1 MSARTM
7 IPLRIHYRAPGRT
20 FAACT
25 IAPTARHTSAAADV
39 TCERCRD
46 AIARHSE
53 STRPLPPI
61 RAGQLWLGLASASG
75 ARTT

>member
-1 MSARTM
+1 
-7 IPLRIHYRAPGRT
+7 
-20 FAACT
+20 
-25 IAPTARHTSAAADV
+25 V

-61 RAGQLWLGLASASG
+61 RAGQLRLGLASASG
-75 ARTT
+75 ARNT